1 MNLNEW
7 LELLT
12 TDLGLT
18 DLDVDDEAVRQ
29 LLDVSRDAA
38 HGVTKIAAPLT
49 TYVLGAAVERG
60 MELGA
65 VTERVRQLL
74 PGDGA
79 AADD

>member
-7 LELLT
+7 LELLR
-12 TDLGLT
+12 TDLDLT
-18 DLDVDDEAVRQ
+18 DLDVGDQAVRQ

-49 TYVLGAAVERG
+49 TYVLGAAVQRG
-60 MELGA
+60 MELEA
-65 VTERVRQLL
+65 AIERVRQLL

-79 AADD
+79 AVDD